1 MQMGVAEKRRKHK
14 SSRKAI
20 VVTGA
25 AGFIGRNTV
34 AALNERGMDNLLLVD
49 SLGKDEKWRNLVGL
63 RFENLLEPDQFLDLV
78 AIRKAKLDVEA
89 VIHLGACSSTTE
101 SDAGFLMV
109 NNYQYTRA
117 LCEWCLERGVRFV
130 YASSAATY
138 GDGSHG
144 YSDSDENLERLQPLN
159 MYGYSKH
166 LFDQWALRTGLFDR
180 IVGLKY
186 FNVFGPYEDHK
197 GDMRSVVN
205 KAYGQILAGDEVAL
219 FKSYKREVADGEQQR
234 DFIYV
239 KDAVDVTLHFLE
251 HRDIGGLFNCGTG
264 VARTW
269 KDLATAVFAGLD
281 RRPNIKFIEMPEGL
295 RAKYQYFTQADVTKL
310 RSPGQYKKKFTTL
323 EDGIHDYVKS
333 YLLPRDGSLAP
344 AELSVAS

>member
-1 MQMGVAEKRRKHK
+1 MGAVVKKRKQT
-14 SSRKAI
+14 SKAI

-34 AALNERGMDNLLLVD
+34 AALNERGIDKLLLVD
-49 SLGKDEKWRNLVGL
+49 SLGQGEKWRNLVGL
-63 RFENLLEPDQFLDLV
+63 RFENLLKPDQFLDLI
-78 AIRKAKLDVEA
+78 ATKKTRPEVEA

-101 SDAGFLMV
+101 TDADFLLR
-109 NNYQYTRA
+109 NNYQYTRT
-117 LCEWCLERGVRFV
+117 LCEWCLKHGIRFV

-138 GDGSHG
+138 GDGSQG
-144 YSDSDENLERLQPLN
+144 YSDRDEETATLRPLN

-166 LFDQWALRTGLFDR
+166 MFDLWALKKGLFDC

-205 KAYGQILAGDEVAL
+205 KACEQILAGNEVGL

-251 HRDIGGLFNCGTG
+251 HRDLGGLFNCGTG
-264 VARTW
+264 AARTW
-269 KDLATAVFAGLD
+269 KDLAKAVFSALG
-281 RRPNIKFIEMPEGL
+281 RKQKIKFIEMPEGL
-295 RAKYQYFTQADVTKL
+295 RAKYQYFTEAEVKKL
-310 RSPGQYKKKFTTL
+310 RRTGQYKKKFTSL
-323 EDGIHDYVKS
+323 EDGVQEYVRN
-333 YLLPRDGSLAP
+333 YLLLRDQAVAP
-344 AELSVAS
+344 AELKAAS